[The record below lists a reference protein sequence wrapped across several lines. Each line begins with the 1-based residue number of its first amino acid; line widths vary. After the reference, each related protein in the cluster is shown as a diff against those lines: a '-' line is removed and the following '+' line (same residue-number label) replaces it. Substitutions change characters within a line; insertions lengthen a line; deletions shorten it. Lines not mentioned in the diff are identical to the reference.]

1 MTMTT
6 RTMSNRGEKR
16 LLEKRGKKLSRKW
29 VAQVLDILEESWGME
44 ANPHFV
50 STEDPLDGLILT
62 VLSQN
67 TNDRNRD
74 AAFLRLKQRFPSWKE
89 VHEAPTE
96 NLEEAIRPA
105 GLGPTK
111 AKRITHLLSLTLE
124 AFGDF
129 SLSSLR
135 EWDPGKARA
144 YLEALPG
151 VGAKTAACVLVF
163 DLDMPAF
170 PVDTH
175 IARLCTRIGFVLP
188 GTTPEDISRIME
200 QYVPKERYRGAH
212 LNFIE
217 HGRHVCGARKPA
229 CEGCPLRLLCNTGKG
244 GGFSRD

>member
-1 MTMTT
+1 MTI
-6 RTMSNRGEKR
+6 RTISN
-16 LLEKRGKKLSRKW
+16 KRGKRFLERRGKGLSRKW
-29 VAQVLDILEESWGME
+29 VAQVLDILEENWGME
-44 ANPHFV
+44 ANPRFA

-62 VLSQN
+62 ILSQN

-74 AAFLRLKQRFPSWKE
+74 AAFLRLKQRFPSWKD
-89 VHEAPTE
+89 VYEAPQKH
-96 NLEEAIRPA
+96 LEEAIRPA

-111 AKRITHLLSLTLE
+111 AKRIANILSLILE

-135 EWDPGKARA
+135 QWTPERARS

-163 DLDMPAF
+163 DLNMPAF

-200 QYVPKERYRGAH
+200 QYVPKKRYRGAH

-217 HGRHVCGARKPA
+217 HGRHVCGAKKPA
-229 CEGCPLRLLCNTGKG
+229 CEGCSLRLLCDTGKE
-244 GGFSRD
+244 RVLHD